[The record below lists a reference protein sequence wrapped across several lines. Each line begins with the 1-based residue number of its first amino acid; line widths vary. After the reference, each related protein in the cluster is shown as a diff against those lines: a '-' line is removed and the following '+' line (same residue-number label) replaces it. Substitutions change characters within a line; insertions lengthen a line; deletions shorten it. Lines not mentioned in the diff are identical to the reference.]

1 MTAPSQT
8 TSPATVQAA
17 IIDLAHLWDEAYKCA
32 TRSGTTQ
39 TLASQL
45 SNAVQAKE
53 LTAHDT
59 IKRINRY
66 IDSLHPDMNQFGRVR
81 ARHDAINEYVSAI
94 AITLATHLA
103 ILTYNENDLTEQY
116 DAEAVGRY
124 ERYLHSIPQRYV
136 DAIRKALPQ
145 SLSYYYS
152 VYHGTVKRKPLRM
165 TKRLPPYL
173 SYAYDF
179 TDHALAIFLDALEDM
194 RNPSEVEL

>member
-17 IIDLAHLWDEAYKCA
+17 IIDLAHLWDEAYKRA
-32 TRSGTTQ
+32 TRSDMTQ

-45 SNAVQAKE
+45 SNTVQAKE
-53 LTAHDT
+53 LTADDT
-59 IKRINRY
+59 IKRVNRY

-116 DAEAVGRY
+116 DAAAVDRY

-136 DAIRKALPQ
+136 AALKAAVPQ
-145 SLSYYYS
+145 SLRQYYGRLY
-152 VYHGTVKRKPLRM
+152 GTVSRRPLRM
-165 TKRLPPYL
+165 AKCLPPYL